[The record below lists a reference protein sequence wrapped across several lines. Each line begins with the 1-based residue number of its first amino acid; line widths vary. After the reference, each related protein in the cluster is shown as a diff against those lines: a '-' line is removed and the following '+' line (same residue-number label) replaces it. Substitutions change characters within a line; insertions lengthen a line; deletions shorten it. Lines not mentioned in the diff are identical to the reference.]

1 MTNVTADHAYNA
13 FAAAFQQP
21 PLPQE
26 PEQQQE
32 QQE

>member
-1 MTNVTADHAYNA
+1 MTNVTADRAYNA

-26 PEQQQE
+26 LEQQQE